1 MQILTF
7 TKLTNRM
14 TNNTVQ
20 TALKFSQKIG
30 KEFDGTLKKRVRDY
44 FKDKNISKHANF
56 SMVLKTVVM
65 ISLYIIPYVL
75 MITGLVTNGWLI
87 AAMWLIMGIAM
98 AGIGMSVM
106 HDANHGA
113 YSKSEKTNRFIG
125 RIIGLVGGFAAN
137 WKIQHNILH
146 HSYTNIHGHDEDI
159 SAPMGLMRFS
169 PNSELKKT
177 HRFQHWYAW
186 FFYGLMTLSWM
197 VNKDFEQ
204 IYRYKKMG
212 LTETQN
218 KKFYKLMIELI
229 LNKIF
234 YYALIVVL
242 PIIFIDMAW
251 WATLLFVF
259 MMHFTASI
267 ILSVVFQLAHIV
279 PETQFPLA
287 ELDHTIENNWSI
299 HQLQTT
305 SNFAPKNRL
314 LSWFVGG
321 LNYQVEH
328 HLFPNICHVHYKKL
342 SAIVQKTAEEF
353 GVPYYSEPTFFG
365 ALVSHVRMLKQL
377 GRA

>member
-1 MQILTF
+1 MSSTI
-7 TKLTNRM
+7 
-14 TNNTVQ
+14 VQ
-20 TALKFSQKIG
+20 NSVKFSQKIG
-30 KEFDGTLKKRVRDY
+30 REFDGTLKKRVRDY

-65 ISLYIIPYVL
+65 LSLYIVPYLL
-75 MITGLVTNGWLI
+75 MITGVITNGWLI
-87 AAMWLIMGIAM
+87 AAMWLTMGIAM

-113 YSKSEKTNRFIG
+113 YSKNEKTNRFIG
-125 RIIGLVGGFAAN
+125 RVIGLVGGFAAN

-186 FFYGLMTLSWM
+186 FFYGLMTVSWM

-204 IYRYKKMG
+204 IFRYRKMG

-218 KKFYKLMIELI
+218 KKFYKLMVELI
-229 LNKIF
+229 VNKII
-234 YYALIVVL
+234 YYALIVAL

-251 WATLLFVF
+251 WATLLFIF

-287 ELDHTIENNWSI
+287 EVDNTIENNWSI

-305 SNFAPKNRL
+305 CNFAPTNRVL
-314 LSWFVGG
+314 GWFVGG

-342 SAIVQKTAEEF
+342 SAIVKKTAEEF

-365 ALVSHVRMLKQL
+365 ALASHVRMLKQL